1 MGMKYL
7 ASSICACGY
16 AGEQLGE
23 AEGGVQEEHG
33 HAGEQL
39 GDTERGVQ
47 EEHGHAGEQLG
58 DPEGGVQEEHEV
70 TAYRLH

>member
-39 GDTERGVQ
+39 GD
-47 EEHGHAGEQLG
+47 
-58 DPEGGVQEEHEV
+58 PEGGVQRRKNMRKLLTDFTEDTQLVYNEV
-70 TAYRLH
+70 

>member
-39 GDTERGVQ
+39 GD
-47 EEHGHAGEQLG
+47 
-58 DPEGGVQEEHEV
+58 PEGGVQEEHEE
-70 TAYRLH
+70 TAYRLHWRYPAGV